1 MGIVSRGVLGAFLPL
16 SSFVAVAIA
25 SALVAP
31 GCGDYGPVTLA
42 VPPEAGTLGTQAG
55 RGVGAACSAGEPCRA
70 GLACVS
76 GVCAPGRS
84 LDEGA
89 ACLISAECKEGLHC
103 GADRKC
109 RPSGRAAVGETCA
122 SEADCASGARC
133 NPVGLSAEC
142 AAEGA
147 ADVGGACKTS
157 AECFGGLLCG
167 AGTCASPQASKAAMP
182 LALPSFAGVAC
193 EDETSAPPRA
203 HFRVPRG
210 KDDGDFFRLPFPSD
224 VRRKSGR
231 LDLAGFPTPGAD
243 VLGFDLVDRW
253 RTFVEAN
260 VDGFSP
266 YSSVVLRFA
275 GAIDFDTFKSPGT
288 IRFVDLTANTDVG
301 FSWSSTTGR
310 SPYVCGTS
318 MTLRPTVGEPLAQ
331 GHTFAV
337 LVSNAAKAKGG
348 GAIEVSPDLKA
359 LVAAGDPGAPLS
371 EAWASFSPLRA
382 WAGATA
388 YDLGAVVTATV
399 FTTSKAQDLAEKTAA
414 LVASSPPPPVTGW
427 VKCGVAPS
435 PCADATL
442 DRACPT
448 AQDPAFDELHALVSL
463 PVLQKGA
470 PPYRASPTDGDVV
483 LGADGT
489 PAVQTRENV
498 CLSLTIPKNAVM
510 PAGGWPLV
518 VYAHDTGDSF
528 RSHVTRGLAKRF
540 AAADSGAAAV
550 AVLGFEQVGHG
561 TRKPAAVNAIA
572 SAMPTWSPS
581 AMRGVSVQAAADV
594 LAMVR
599 LARTLDVPAGTS
611 PTSNAFRFGKAILV
625 GHGRGAAAVAVA
637 APRTDAEGVVLA
649 GHGGSFLDLVPT
661 KVRAVD
667 FASVAPV
674 VLAESPLSASSPVL
688 TLFQTAVDATDPL
701 SHAEAL
707 AVSGA
712 TAKRHAFMVYGLS
725 DSHTPAVTQVAYA
738 LAAGL
743 GVAAPPSDVTGSEPI
758 RATTLPVPAGGN
770 VAAGTYT
777 AVVRQYTAPGEDGH
791 VVLFRDAD
799 AVKDVDGFVADVAR
813 GVVPTVGR

>member
-1 MGIVSRGVLGAFLPL
+1 MSRGIIGAFLPL
-16 SSFVAVAIA
+16 STFVAVALA
-25 SALVAP
+25 SALGAP

-42 VPPEAGTLGTQAG
+42 EPPDAGALGARAG
-55 RGVGAACSAGEPCRA
+55 RGVGAACSAGEPCRP

-84 LDEGA
+84 LEEGA

-109 RPSGRAAVGETCA
+109 RPSGRAATGDTCT
-122 SEADCASGARC
+122 SEADCASGTRC

-142 AAEGA
+142 AAEGTT
-147 ADVGGACKTS
+147 DVGGACKTS

-167 AGTCASPQASKAAMP
+167 SGTCATPPESKATMP

-193 EDETSAPPRA
+193 EDETNASPRA

-210 KDDGDFFRLPFPSD
+210 TEDGDFFRLPFPND
-224 VRRKSGR
+224 VRRKAGR
-231 LDLAGFPTPGAD
+231 LVLAGFPTPGAD

-253 RTFVEAN
+253 RAFVEAN

-275 GAIDFDTFKSPGT
+275 GPIDFETFKGQGT
-288 IRFVDLTANTDVG
+288 IRFVDLTANADVG

-310 SPYVCGTS
+310 TPYVCGTS
-318 MTLRPTVGEPLAQ
+318 MTLRPTIGEPLAQ

-348 GAIEVSPDLKA
+348 GAIEVSPDLRA
-359 LVAAGDPGAPLS
+359 LVSAGDPGAPLS
-371 EAWASFSPLRA
+371 EAWATWSPLRA
-382 WAGATA
+382 WAGPAA
-388 YDLGAVVTATV
+388 YDLGALVSATV
-399 FTTSKAQDLAEKTAA
+399 FTTSKAGDLVEKTAA
-414 LVASSPPPPVTGW
+414 LVASSPPPQVTSW
-427 VKCGVAPS
+427 VKCGSAPS

-442 DRACPT
+442 DRACP
-448 AQDPAFDELHALVSL
+448 AAEDPGFDELHALVSL
-463 PVLQKGA
+463 PMLQTGA
-470 PPYRASPTDGDVV
+470 PPYRASPTDGDLV

-489 PAVQTRENV
+489 PAVQTRANV
-498 CLSLTIPKNAVM
+498 CLSLTIPKGAVM

-540 AAADSGAAAV
+540 AAADAGAAAV
-550 AVLGFEQVGHG
+550 AVLGFDQVGHG
-561 TRKPAAVNAIA
+561 TRRPAGLSSIA
-572 SAMPTWSPS
+572 SAIPTWSPG
-581 AMRGVSVQAAADV
+581 AMRGSSMQAAADV

-599 LARTLDVPAGTS
+599 LARTLDVPAGAS
-611 PTSNAFRFGKAILV
+611 PTSNPFRFGPTILM
-625 GHGRGAAAVAVA
+625 GHGQGAAAVAA
-637 APRTDAEGVVLA
+637 SAPRTDVEAVVLA

-661 KVRAVD
+661 KRRAVD

-674 VLAESPLSASSPVL
+674 VLGESPLAASSPVL

-701 SHAEAL
+701 SHAAAL
-707 AVSGA
+707 AVSG
-712 TAKRHAFMVYGLS
+712 TTPKRHALMVHGLS
-725 DSHTPAVTQVAYA
+725 DSHSPAASQIAYA

-743 GVAAPPSDVTGSEPI
+743 AVAAPPSDVTGSEPI
-758 RATTLPVPAGGN
+758 RATTVPLPAGGN
-770 VAAGTYT
+770 VASGAYT
-777 AVVRQYTAPGEDGH
+777 ALVRQYTAPGEDGH
-791 VVLFRDAD
+791 VVVFRDAD